1 MHGNRLKLS
10 PTLNNKTGQNKRN
23 FLFKN
28 SGTKVDF
35 KKNLLVVPFFN
46 MNDYKNAKTK
56 SKCFLKKRE
65 ILLE

>member
-28 SGTKVDF
+28 SGTKVDL

-46 MNDYKNAKTK
+46 MNDYKNAETK

>member
-10 PTLNNKTGQNKRN
+10 PTLNNKTWQNKKLSFQKFRY
-23 FLFKN
+23 K
-28 SGTKVDF
+28 SGF

-65 ILLE
+65 ILLQ